1 MYAVVEAILV
11 KSFIQMYLCIARL
24 LSSVFSF
31 KSDLTNSMLPVLLYR
46 PDIQI
51 RFNSI
56 DQQFE
61 GMSGDQVTFFVNLV

>member
-1 MYAVVEAILV
+1 
-11 KSFIQMYLCIARL
+11 
-24 LSSVFSF
+24 
-31 KSDLTNSMLPVLLYR
+31 MLPVLLYR